1 MYKPCTVGRLR
12 AETEPRLRWLLHR
25 LWQEWKQT
33 EIEIETV
40 TNEIE
45 RISTVD
51 ERCQR
56 LRQIPGFGP
65 LVSTAM
71 VGAIGNGA
79 AFRRGRDFTA
89 WVDVVPRWL

>member
-1 MYKPCTVGRLR
+1 
-12 AETEPRLRWLLHR
+12 
-25 LWQEWKQT
+25 
-33 EIEIETV
+33 
-40 TNEIE
+40 
-45 RISTVD
+45 VD

-65 LVSTAM
+65 LVATAM

-79 AFRRGRDFTA
+79 AFRGRDFTA